1 MHYIINMS
9 RRRSSRRPILSIF
22 ELPVPALIKRGDE
35 AFLEENYDDALDYY
49 NRGLEQERK
58 HDYSST
64 DVAFLLHK
72 IGMVLA
78 QQGDSYAAMTS
89 FEEALKIRQ
98 EKLGPGSEDAAETTA
113 QMTKVLDDIRKQTGV
128 GERQY
133 VKGKSDVE
141 EKAVSLDIGTNLF
154 EWGEYKEA
162 EEVLR
167 QCVDSMN
174 ANKESSDSDKYQA
187 LITLAALNS
196 AQGKYDEAKALYLEA
211 LKTAKKMDEES
222 EQVDM
227 SIVNS
232 IAGYA
237 EILRK
242 AGDLWQAEAL
252 HKKVRGMLLKAK
264 ATKVDD
270 DSDDDD
276 DDDDADIEL
285 QIAVSH
291 TQLGCTVFELRK
303 YDEALDEHQSALQIR
318 LEKLEFT
325 DALVSE
331 SFNYCAETLCAM
343 GYGAEALPLSLHA
356 VDVRKKEF
364 GSSHPAYAH
373 ALCVLAQAYNIVG
386 RSGDA
391 LPLIETCLEIC
402 EAAFQ
407 KKNHANIIPNL
418 LVYGDILYSVGETK
432 KALDTLQRAEEI
444 HKSNFKPGLKDIQ
457 LERCKKKIKNATR
470 AMKKDLSSQ
479 HSNGSSTSS
488 NDSLLND
495 ELVQSGG
502 NPVIVFTDIGK
513 DVDDVLALVVLA
525 CLKRTFILN
534 PLAVIATLSPQDERA
549 RLARAVLDSLGLP
562 DVPVG
567 IGTDGGSKDSVELH
581 CFDTGRNQNLL
592 HASVLI
598 PRILKEAE
606 SKSVTLLCLANLK
619 DIGELIV
626 KHPDLFSDKIKN
638 VVIMGG
644 ASFSE
649 ANERLEPDETAYN
662 NNCDPAAAR
671 MVYLECQQRNITTT
685 TISRYAA
692 YDCPFAISKL
702 DNLQLK
708 CNHLL
713 ASEIHEASTKAI
725 LTLWQKVNMPA
736 WMSGRGRLPSRCDRD
751 WFCRFFGVDIDDDAG
766 PNATDSWLRSANIY
780 LYDALATLNCV
791 EAYQELYFCPKG
803 HVVDGTLHKLVDRVA
818 YKVGLVAEID
828 GLLNEAFRIAME
840 GCFVKFKTK
849 LSVKKGIIIMDDQLL
864 LKSAN
869 GRSNGKN
876 SSVID
881 DDELSQKSVSVN
893 GETKRKNDKA
903 PQ

>member
-1 MHYIINMS
+1 M
-9 RRRSSRRPILSIF
+9 RRTFLSIF
-22 ELPVPALIKRGDE
+22 EQSVPALIKRGDE
-35 AFLEENYDDALDYY
+35 AFLDENYDDALDYY
-49 NRGLEQERK
+49 NKGLEHERRY
-58 HDYSST
+58 DYSST

-72 IGMVLA
+72 IGIVLA
-78 QQGDSYAAMTS
+78 RQGDSFAAMTS

-133 VKGKSDVE
+133 VRGKSDVE
-141 EKAVSLDIGTNLF
+141 EQSVSLDIGTNLF

-187 LITLAALNS
+187 LITLAALDR
-196 AQGKYDEAKALYLEA
+196 AQGNYDEAKALYVEA
-211 LKTAKKMDEES
+211 LKTAKKMDEYS
-222 EQVDM
+222 DQVDV

-264 ATKVDD
+264 AARVDN
-270 DSDDDD
+270 DDDD
-276 DDDDADIEL
+276 DDDTDIEL
-285 QIAVSH
+285 QLAVSH
-291 TQLGCTVFELRK
+291 TQLGCTVFELKK

-325 DALVSE
+325 DALISE

-343 GYGAEALPLSLHA
+343 GHGAEALPLSLHA

-364 GSSHPAYAH
+364 GCSHPAYAH
-373 ALCVLAQAYNIVG
+373 ALCVLAQAYNSVG
-386 RSGDA
+386 RSHDA

-402 EAAFQ
+402 ESAFQ

-418 LVYGDILYSVGETK
+418 LVYGEILYSVGETN

-444 HKSNFKPGLKDIQ
+444 HKSNFKTGQKDAQ
-457 LERCKKKIKNATR
+457 LERCKQKIKTVTK
-470 AMKKDLSSQ
+470 AMKKGLSSQ
-479 HSNGSSTSS
+479 DSNGSSASS
-488 NDSLLND
+488 NDTLLDD

-549 RLARAVLDSLGLP
+549 RLARVVLDSLGLP

-581 CFDTGRNQNLL
+581 CFDTGQNHNLL
-592 HASVLI
+592 HGSMLI

-619 DIGELIV
+619 DVGELIV
-626 KHPDLFSDKIKN
+626 KHPGLFSDKVKH

-671 MVYLECQQRNITTT
+671 MVYLECQHRRIPTT
-685 TISRYAA
+685 TISRSAA

-713 ASEIHEASTKAI
+713 ASEIHEANTKAI
-725 LTLWQKVNMPA
+725 LTLWKKVNMLA
-736 WMSGRGRLPSRCDRD
+736 WMPGRGRLPSRCDRD
-751 WFCRFFGVDIDDDAG
+751 WFCRFFGIDIDDDAG
-766 PNATDSWLRSANIY
+766 PNATDSWLQSANIY

-791 EAYQELYFCPKG
+791 EAYQELYFGPKG
-803 HVVDGTLHKLVDRVA
+803 HIVDGTLHKLVDRVVF
-818 YKVGLVAEID
+818 KDGLVAEID

-840 GCFVKFKTK
+840 GSFVKFKANPSVTK
-849 LSVKKGIIIMDDQLL
+849 GIIMDDQLL
-864 LKSAN
+864 LKSVN
-869 GRSNGKN
+869 GGSNGKN
-876 SSVID
+876 GSLD
-881 DDELSQKSVSVN
+881 DDELSQLSQKSRN
-893 GETKRKNDKA
+893 GRAKRRNGKA
-903 PQ
+903 PH